1 MENIVKNRVVKATKI
16 LSLKNVPSP
25 SPKIRTTTI
34 VDAETGEIIKDV
46 TSTVVS
52 KNGSGFVISYTEKLV
67 EFVTKVESP
76 SVLRVFLLLAHR
88 QGFGVNGI
96 YGYRC
101 SKKYLREVLRVNRK
115 TIYEA
120 LKWLEDNFLVVENRF
135 DGQTEFMVNPEY
147 ITIGSDKSARMR
159 EWSLR
164 WEMYF
169 KAKKRK

>member
-1 MENIVKNRVVKATKI
+1 M
-16 LSLKNVPSP
+16 
-25 SPKIRTTTI
+25 
-34 VDAETGEIIKDV
+34 
-46 TSTVVS
+46 
-52 KNGSGFVISYTEKLV
+52 
-67 EFVTKVESP
+67 
-76 SVLRVFLLLAHR
+76 
-88 QGFGVNGI
+88 
-96 YGYRC
+96 
-101 SKKYLREVLRVNRK
+101 REVLRVNRK